1 MVNSQKIQGPVTV
14 IKFLG
19 IMWLGKILIDPE
31 AVIGEIQ
38 DCPTPKNLKEEQTSV
53 RIWGLEDFHSP
64 PGRVPHPSSLLVKKR
79 YVWDWGSEQ
88 QASFEKE
95 KH

>member
-1 MVNSQKIQGPVTV
+1 MVNSQKIQGLVTV

-31 AVIGEIQ
+31 AVIGGIQ
-38 DCPTPKNLKEEQTSV
+38 ACPTPKNLKEEQISV

-79 YVWDWGSEQ
+79 YVWDWGSDQ
-88 QASFEKE
+88 QASFKKE
-95 KH
+95 EH